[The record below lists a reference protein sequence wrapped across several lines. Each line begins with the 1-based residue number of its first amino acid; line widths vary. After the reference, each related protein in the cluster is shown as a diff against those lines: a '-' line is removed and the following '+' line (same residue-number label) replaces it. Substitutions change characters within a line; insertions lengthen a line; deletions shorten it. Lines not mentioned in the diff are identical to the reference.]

1 MKETPVERLF
11 KELMNYGKVV
21 YRQDISKRGN
31 YYTVRKIE
39 YGNKVYKTLQS
50 NGELIYITQE

>member
-1 MKETPVERLF
+1 MEGPAERLF
-11 KELMNYGKVV
+11 EELMSYGKVV
-21 YRQDISKRGN
+21 YIRDFSKRGN